1 MKLNTNNL
9 LPLLVV
15 LFLAGLTMWLRF
27 AVEQTPPAARASSEE
42 ANAIVENLNIVRY
55 SLAGTPAYTISARR
69 MVSYPDGEGVEGKAA
84 ELELPRFQKRGSDG
98 ANMSV
103 TARSARI
110 SQDGSE
116 ARFTGDVLL
125 RRDATA
131 DRPALLARTE
141 YLHVMAAK
149 DLVRTDRQVTITEG
163 STTFSGV
170 GMELNRAT
178 HQFTLL
184 SQAKGTYDAIKR
196 K

>member
-1 MKLNTNNL
+1 MKLRTNNL
-9 LPLLVV
+9 LPLLIV
-15 LFLAGLTMWLRF
+15 LLLAGLTLWLRF
-27 AVEQTPPAARASSEE
+27 AVEQTPPAARASRY
-42 ANAIVENLNIVRY
+42 AADAIVENLNIVQY
-55 SLAGTPAYTISARR
+55 SIAGTPAYTMSAHR
-69 MVSYPDGEGVEGKAA
+69 MMHYPDGESA
-84 ELELPRFQKRGSDG
+84 ELELPRFQKRGTDG
-98 ANMSV
+98 ATMSV

-110 SQDGSE
+110 SQDAGD

-141 YLHVMAAK
+141 YLHVIAAR

-163 STTFSGV
+163 NTTFTGV

-184 SQAKGTYDAIKR
+184 SQVKGTYDAIKR